1 MFESLYNLLN
11 VKLLQLNLNG
21 QIKFQVSD
29 SERLHPG
36 RHPGDRRRYLGR
48 PCLRGRDDDLLTQ
61 GDPDYILKCGHL
73 RPLFRYF
80 QTILLNKN
88 CRLGWIQTRIVEK
101 ESEHDNHF
109 TTTTAHRITFLCQF
123 TQRPFFI
130 L

>member
-29 SERLHPG
+29 SERLYPG

-48 PCLRGRDDDLLTQ
+48 PCLRGRDDHLLTQ
-61 GDPDYILKCGHL
+61 GDPDYILKCSHL

-80 QTILLNKN
+80 QTILQNKTGDGILTQTFQTQSLLKSFRHQGDLN
-88 CRLGWIQTRIVEK
+88 
-101 ESEHDNHF
+101 SNHGN
-109 TTTTAHRITFLCQF
+109 R
-123 TQRPFFI
+123 R
-130 L
+130 